1 MRILLNKLK
10 EVALSVIPIMVIVT
24 ILNFTFVPLE
34 TSVYWRFIVGSLM
47 IIFGLTIFL
56 IGIDIGVTP
65 VGQLFGSKLAKS
77 NKIWI
82 VALFGLF
89 LGFVISVAEPDLEIL
104 ARQIETTTQGA
115 ITASELVIYVSI
127 GVAVLVMLGLIRILF
142 DIPLYKIL
150 LVIYGLILLTM
161 IIVPQ
166 SMVAI
171 AFDSSGATTGALTVP
186 FILALAVG
194 VSNLKRN
201 GKKSE
206 KDSFGLVALAS
217 GGAIIGVL
225 LLSLIKDV
233 DTLSGSLESTP
244 DIGNKILIPFLQA
257 IPEEALNALISL
269 APILLIFIASN
280 IFIFKM
286 YRRQFVTIMK
296 GFIYVFVGLILFLVG
311 AHKGFMEVGATIG
324 QEVALM
330 DQKIWLFLISFVI
343 GLTIVLAEPAVYVL
357 THQIEAITSGYVNR
371 KFVSLFLSLAMGMAL
386 SLNMLRI
393 LVPGIHLWHILVP
406 GYIIALGLMFFTP
419 KLFVGIAF
427 DAGGVASGPMSATF
441 VLTFAQGVAFSSPA
455 TGIVENAFGMIALIA
470 LMPIISIEILG
481 LLFKIKS
488 KKAGINHVL

>member
-1 MRILLNKLK
+1 MRILLSKLK

-24 ILNFTFVPLE
+24 ILNFTLVPLGS
-34 TSVYWRFIVGSLM
+34 SVYWRFIVGSLM
-47 IIFGLTIFL
+47 IVFGLTIFL

-104 ARQIETTTQGA
+104 ARQIEVTTQGV
-115 ITASELVIYVSI
+115 ITAGELVIYVSI
-127 GVAVLVMLGLIRILF
+127 GVAVLVMLGLVRILF
-142 DIPLYKIL
+142 DVPFYKIL
-150 LVIYGLILLTM
+150 LVMYGLILLAM
-161 IIVPQ
+161 IIIPQ
-166 SMVAI
+166 SIVAI

-225 LLSLIKDV
+225 LLSLIKGV
-233 DTLSGSLESTP
+233 DTLSGGLESTP
-244 DIGNKILIPFLQA
+244 NIGNRILSPFLQA
-257 IPEEALNALISL
+257 IPGEALNAAISL
-269 APILLIFIASN
+269 APILIIFILAN
-280 IFIFKM
+280 IFVFKI
-286 YRRQFVTIMK
+286 YRRQFSTIMK
-296 GFIYVFVGLILFLVG
+296 GFVYVFVGLILFLVG

-324 QEVALM
+324 RETALM
-330 DQKIWLFLISFVI
+330 DQKFWLFLISFVI

-357 THQIEAITSGYVNR
+357 THQIETITSGYVNR
-371 KFVSLFLSLAMGMAL
+371 KFVSLFLSLAMAMAL
-386 SLNMLRI
+386 ILNMVRI
-393 LVPGIHLWHILVP
+393 LVPGIQLWHILVP

-455 TGIVENAFGMIALIA
+455 TGIIENAFGMIALIA

-481 LLFKIKS
+481 LLFKIRS
-488 KKAGINHVL
+488 KKEGINHVL